1 MTIAAARKL
10 ERHDAEGLSGSMSTS
25 IQYDPVFVHAS
36 MRSGSTYFFNVLRR
50 DQSLMCFNEAIMDGK
65 KDIARAI
72 RRRRSGEGA
81 ATQRWDVNHHFLD
94 RPDYEEFLD
103 AWDVVRDL
111 CPDYPEFIG
120 YYPVNGAIARDLAE
134 YLAGLMGFARARGR
148 RPVLCEVN
156 SRGRAGVLRA
166 LFGGFHI
173 SQFRDPL
180 SQFGSAVRAILDGGG
195 WGYLASPAVE
205 LGSAGGHPMIELVPQ
220 EWRPPALPWRTE
232 TRSAWW
238 GSNIQYM
245 YLVSNASARTIDQA
259 FRWHLLS
266 WSLSNLAAVSYSD
279 LILDIDRLH
288 DEPDYRAPVVELLE
302 NALHMSLDLGDLR
315 KFDRYYV
322 FDTFDPASVCGD
334 VISLLEAR
342 ARDGRLGAAI
352 GALAP
357 LIPVVPVEYACQVI
371 LEKLKASLMSMTVSD
386 NRVSIPRSE
395 WAAACKRN
403 QRIWYNPTVRQ
414 FAELTYP
421 VAASI
426 ITAARR
432 FGIVK

>member
-1 MTIAAARKL
+1 
-10 ERHDAEGLSGSMSTS
+10 
-25 IQYDPVFVHAS
+25 

-65 KDIARAI
+65 KDTARAV
-72 RRRRSGEGA
+72 RRQRSGDA
-81 ATQRWDVNHHFLD
+81 RTVQRWDVNHHFLD

-120 YYPVNGAIARDLAE
+120 YYPINGAIPRDLVE
-134 YLAGLMGFARARGR
+134 YLTGLMRFARARGK

-156 SRGRAGVLRA
+156 SRGRAGLLREI
-166 LFGGFHI
+166 FDGFHI
-173 SQFRDPL
+173 AQFRDPL

-245 YLVSNASARTIDQA
+245 SLVSDASARTIERV

-266 WSLSNLAAVSYSD
+266 WALSNLAAISYSD

-288 DEPDYRAPVVELLE
+288 DEHEYRARVVELLE
-302 NALHMSLDLGDLR
+302 NEVHVSLDLSDVK

-322 FDTFDPASVCGD
+322 FDTFDPALVCDD
-334 VISLLEAR
+334 VISMFETC
-342 ARDGRLGAAI
+342 ARDGRLEAAI
-352 GALAP
+352 KALAP
-357 LIPVVPVEYACQVI
+357 LRPVVPVEYGCTVI
-371 LEKLKASLMSMTVSD
+371 LAKLKMSLTSMTASD

-395 WAAACKRN
+395 WVAVCRHN
-403 QRIWYNPTVRQ
+403 QKIWYNPAVRQ
-414 FAELTYP
+414 LAELTYP
-421 VAASI
+421 FATSVIS
-426 ITAARR
+426 AARR
-432 FGIVK
+432 FGIVN